1 MRPEME
7 RFREAFH
14 AEAAELCA
22 AMEGGLLA
30 LEGSFDPDALGQV
43 FRAVHTLKG
52 NASMMGFAAAAR
64 LAHAAEE
71 LLEKLAEDAQPVTP
85 ELSALL
91 LESVDALRLRIG
103 IGREEGRPIDVDAD
117 DVERRLLEAATAAAA
132 SPEVDPSRSV
142 EREPAAP
149 ERPAEGARKEQE
161 RTLRVELD
169 RLDKMLD
176 LMGEIAIARGRL
188 ATMLAEADK
197 HSPEA
202 LLAAHRGADSL
213 HLGLQELLMKA
224 RMVPIGRAFRPFART
239 LHDLCSAT
247 GKMVRLETSGDDVEV
262 DASIIDHIR
271 DPLTHL
277 VRNAIDHGI
286 EPPDI
291 RRARGKSP
299 PGVLSLRASR
309 EAGSIVVQVAD
320 DGAGLDR
327 DRIEAQALE
336 AGLLSEG
343 DDSSD
348 EGLFGLVFQP
358 GFSTASRVSE
368 LSGRGIGMDVVKR
381 NIEAVRGHVSLET
394 TAGAG
399 TRVNLRLPLS
409 LSILEGFSVG
419 VGPDTY
425 VFPLENVIECVELP
439 EAERDHQ
446 GAGVI
451 NLRGRPL
458 PYLRLRDL
466 FAVDAARPSR
476 ESVVVIEHAGGQAGI
491 AVDALLGQGQ
501 TVIKPLGKLFQRVPG
516 ISGSAILGNGRV
528 ALILDVVALL
538 HRALGTLACASVQA
552 HLPGTTT

>member
-7 RFREAFH
+7 RFRETFH

-43 FRAVHTLKG
+43 FRALHTLKG

-85 ELSALL
+85 ELSTLL

-103 IGREEGRPIDVDAD
+103 IGREDGRPIDVDAD
-117 DVERRLLEAATAAAA
+117 DIERRLLEAATAAAVIEPPP
-132 SPEVDPSRSV
+132 SVGRDPV
-142 EREPAAP
+142 AP
-149 ERPAEGARKEQE
+149 ERPAEGARREQE

-239 LHDLCSAT
+239 LHDLCAAT
-247 GKMVRLETSGDDVEV
+247 GKLVRLETSGDDVEV

-277 VRNAIDHGI
+277 VRNAVDHGI
-286 EPPDI
+286 EPPDV
-291 RRARGKSP
+291 RRARGKP
-299 PGVLSLRASR
+299 PSGLLSLRASR
-309 EAGSIVVQVAD
+309 EAGNIVVQVAD

-327 DRIEAQALE
+327 ERIQAHAEE
-336 AGLLSEG
+336 AGLLPEG
-343 DDSSD
+343 EEISD
-348 EGLFGLVFQP
+348 EALFGLVFQP

-381 NIEAVRGHVSLET
+381 NIEAVRGHISLET

-399 TRVNLRLPLS
+399 TRISLRLPLS

-439 EAERDHQ
+439 ESERDHQ

-458 PYLRLRDL
+458 PYLRLRDV
-466 FAVDAARPSR
+466 FAVNWARPAR
-476 ESVVVIEHAGGQAGI
+476 ESVVVIEHAGGRAGI

-501 TVIKPLGKLFQRVPG
+501 TVIKPLGRLFQRVPG
-516 ISGSAILGNGRV
+516 ISGSAILGSGRV
-528 ALILDVVALL
+528 ALILDVAALL
-538 HRALGTLACASVQA
+538 HKALGTLARAAVQA
-552 HLPGTTT
+552 HPPGTTT

>member
-7 RFREAFH
+7 QFRTAFH
-14 AEAAELCA
+14 AEATELVA

-30 LEGSFDPDALGQV
+30 LEGAFHPDALGQLS
-43 FRAVHTLKG
+43 RALHTLKG
-52 NASMMGFAAAAR
+52 NSSMMGFSAAAR
-64 LAHAAEE
+64 LAHAVED
-71 LLEKLAEDAQPVTP
+71 LLEKLFEDAQPVTP
-85 ELSALL
+85 ELSTLL

-103 IGREEGRPIDVDAD
+103 IEREDGRPIEVDAD
-117 DVERRLLEAATAAAA
+117 DIERQLHEAAAVAL
-132 SPEVDPSRSV
+132 S
-142 EREPAAP
+142 REPARSAGRDAVAP
-149 ERPAEGARKEQE
+149 ERPVDGARKEQE
-161 RTLRVELD
+161 RTLRVDLD

-176 LMGEIAIARGRL
+176 LIGEISIARGRL
-188 ATMLAEADK
+188 AAMLAEADK

-202 LLAAHRGADSL
+202 LLAAHRGADAL

-239 LHDLCSAT
+239 LHDLCAAT
-247 GKMVRLETSGDDVEV
+247 GKMVRLETSGDEVEV

-277 VRNAIDHGI
+277 VRNAVDHGI
-286 EPPDI
+286 ERPEI
-291 RRARGKSP
+291 RRACGKP
-299 PGVLSLRASR
+299 PSGVLSLRASR

-327 DRIEAQALE
+327 ERIRARARE
-336 AGLLSEG
+336 AGLLPEG
-343 DDSSD
+343 EEISD

-358 GFSTASRVSE
+358 GFSTVDHVSE

-381 NIEAVRGHVSLET
+381 NMEAVRGHVTLET

-399 TRVNLRLPLS
+399 TRISLRLPLS

-439 EAERDHQ
+439 EEERDHR
-446 GAGVI
+446 GAGVL

-466 FAVDAARPSR
+466 FAVNVARPSR
-476 ESVVVIEHAGGQAGI
+476 ESVVIIEHAGGQAGI
-491 AVDALLGQGQ
+491 AVDALVGQGQ
-501 TVIKPLGKLFQRVPG
+501 TVIKPLGKLFQRIPG
-516 ISGSAILGNGRV
+516 ISGSAILGDGRV
-528 ALILDVVALL
+528 ALILDVAALL
-538 HRALGTLACASVQA
+538 HKALGTPARAAVQA
-552 HLPGTTT
+552 HPSGTTT